1 MMREQSGTWLN
12 SGQQNVSKHAL
23 GNDSVPIIAAQGAII
38 SCLFLPSTPVL
49 LLRWKL
55 DWK

>member
-1 MMREQSGTWLN
+1 MMREQSGTWPN
-12 SGQQNVSKHAL
+12 SGQQNVNKHAL
-23 GNDSVPIIAAQGAII
+23 GNDSVPITATQEATI